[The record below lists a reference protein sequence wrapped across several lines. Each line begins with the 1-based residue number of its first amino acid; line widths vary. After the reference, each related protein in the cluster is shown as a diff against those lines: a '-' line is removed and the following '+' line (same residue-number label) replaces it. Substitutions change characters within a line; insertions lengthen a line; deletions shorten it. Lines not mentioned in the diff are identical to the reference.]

1 MSLKDIVRIN
11 GLTDTDWSVDVKHI
25 TTLTIKTIMSALKV
39 LTYIFTTMTAV
50 SFEGVDIHFHYYH
63 SCQFW
68 RCWHTFSLLSQLSA
82 LKVVTYIFTTTTAV
96 SFEDVDIHFH
106 YYDSCQFWR
115 CWHTFSLLS
124 QLFLSDST
132 DNVSLDHDNWDFFYI
147 KQGDDIFDCLD
158 WFVSLNERQVLLWL
172 LIKAGERWKSVNYT
186 MGYRICL
193 VISQKFGSE
202 NMLSRKFFYFYMW
215 VWTSLDI
222 TKSGQFLPGIL
233 TIDE

>member
-1 MSLKDIVRIN
+1 MSLKDIVRN
-11 GLTDTDWSVDVKHI
+11 NRLTDTDWSVDVI
-25 TTLTIKTIMSALKV
+25 EGYCQNQWTDWYWL
-39 LTYIFTTMTAV
+39 V
-50 SFEGVDIHFHYYH
+50 SWCQTHYNINNKNNNVGFEG
-63 SCQFW
+63 
-68 RCWHTFSLLSQLSA
+68 
-82 LKVVTYIFTTTTAV
+82 
-96 SFEDVDIHFH
+96 VDIHFH

-233 TIDE
+233 TIDD